1 MCFQAYLLKEILF
14 AEEDTK
20 SNIKKYVLQ
29 LQKCTG
35 FTMTFQYYRPANN
48 RKYKRGQKEEKM
60 TDAQM
65 E

>member
-29 LQKCTG
+29 L
-35 FTMTFQYYRPANN
+35 
-48 RKYKRGQKEEKM
+48 
-60 TDAQM
+60 
-65 E
+65 